1 MRREQARSRIEA
13 ELGYARAARE
23 HGKEG
28 RARVSARRAAGWAVA
43 AFLADQGS
51 PPYRSAI
58 DLLGWLEQDGPA
70 ELRQPA
76 ARLRQQVTTDHRLPH
91 AEDPL
96 DDAELIVRTLLEPM
110 NSTQ

>member
-1 MRREQARSRIEA
+1 VRREQARLRIEA
-13 ELGYARAARE
+13 ELSYARAARE

-43 AFLADQGS
+43 AFLTNQGG
-51 PPYRSAI
+51 PPYRSAY

-91 AEDPL
+91 PEDPL
-96 DDAELIVRTLLEPM
+96 EDAELIIRTLLKLM
-110 NSTQ
+110 DSTQ